1 MAQIKGGL
9 FAKGGGN
16 NGGGGFPTIDLEAS
30 QIITNPDTTQS
41 IQFTQDQY
49 DLIMSTLCFK
59 LNFPMN
65 TFSFVFSGF
74 DGGGA
79 GTVLLYNVAP
89 LSNSVITIYKLEIT
103 KSTLLASFTALTY
116 PSGKQLYQHNIWFYT
131 ESGTNTTRGT
141 LTIINDDDTPLNTIS
156 LLATYLNGK
165 GFVDSTH
172 RANYIGFARN
182 KANNLDFEQIGMYA
196 PNTTTIYICAKQVG
210 ASTVYHSDTF
220 SASTIVDN
228 VVAL

>member
-16 NGGGGFPTIDLEAS
+16 NGGAGFPTIDLDAS

-103 KSTLLASFTALTY
+103 KSTLIGSFVALTY
-116 PSGKQLYQHNIWFYT
+116 PQLYQHNIKFYYHYQGT
-131 ESGTNTTRGT
+131 YIYYHLTITNNSNTPFTINSIEQWLQDKGFTDANNSVYNLCWGNMSNNFIQGLYTNGSYWYSITYAGSGTGQSITGMT
-141 LTIINDDDTPLNTIS
+141 LSEDKVI
-156 LLATYLNGK
+156 
-165 GFVDSTH
+165 
-172 RANYIGFARN
+172 
-182 KANNLDFEQIGMYA
+182 
-196 PNTTTIYICAKQVG
+196 
-210 ASTVYHSDTF
+210 
-220 SASTIVDN
+220 
-228 VVAL
+228 AL